1 MQSLLAAGQA
11 AHRAGGHGRASDTHG
26 QPSQNAPEFFRIYHV
41 NRPMPDLAIVAD
53 SFHLKPLLRTLQS
66 AGDYQ
71 VLSLSRDSVALYE
84 GNHYGLVPVQLHPAV
99 PRVSADALRT
109 DNSNILDS
117 DAEKFLRAL
126 DRGLIE
132 HHSHPGAGVPIILA
146 ALPENEAIFRKVSH
160 NPQLLPTGLGASA
173 ETMPIEELSQ
183 RAWQLVE
190 PLYLERLAGLVDT
203 FGASEAR
210 GQAEGDLAGVAR
222 AACEGRVATL
232 LVEAERHI
240 PGCMDGAT
248 GRIEF
253 DELAN
258 PEVDDLLDDVAEL
271 VMKGCGEVV
280 VVPAEQMPTRSG
292 LAAIYRY

>member
-1 MQSLLAAGQA
+1 
-11 AHRAGGHGRASDTHG
+11 
-26 QPSQNAPEFFRIYHV
+26 
-41 NRPMPDLAIVAD
+41 MPDLAIVAD

-71 VLSLSRDSVALYE
+71 VLSLSRDSVTLYE
-84 GNHYGLVPVQLHPAV
+84 GNRYGLMPVELHPAV
-99 PRVSADALRT
+99 PQVSADALRT

-132 HHSHPGAGVPIILA
+132 
-146 ALPENEAIFRKVSH
+146 
-160 NPQLLPTGLGASA
+160 
-173 ETMPIEELSQ
+173 ELSK

-203 FGASEAR
+203 FGAAQAR
-210 GQAEGDLAGVAR
+210 GEAESDLAGVAR
-222 AACEGRVATL
+222 AAGEGRVATL
-232 LVEAERHI
+232 LVEAEKHI
-240 PGCMDGAT
+240 PGRMDRQT

-258 PEVDDLLDDVAEL
+258 PEIDDLLDDVAEL
-271 VMKGCGEVV
+271 VMKNGGEVV
-280 VVPAEQMPTRSG
+280 VVPAERMPTKSG

>member
-11 AHRAGGHGRASDTHG
+11 AHRAGGHGRVSDTHG

-84 GNHYGLVPVQLHPAV
+84 GNRYGLVPGQLHPAV

-146 ALPENEAIFRKVSH
+146 ALPENEAIF
-160 NPQLLPTGLGASA
+160 SA
-173 ETMPIEELSQ
+173 RSATTRNCCPP
-183 RAWQLVE
+183 AW
-190 PLYLERLAGLVDT
+190 
-203 FGASEAR
+203 
-210 GQAEGDLAGVAR
+210 AR
-222 AACEGRVATL
+222 APRPCPSR
-232 LVEAERHI
+232 
-240 PGCMDGAT
+240 
-248 GRIEF
+248 
-253 DELAN
+253 N
-258 PEVDDLLDDVAEL
+258 
-271 VMKGCGEVV
+271 
-280 VVPAEQMPTRSG
+280 
-292 LAAIYRY
+292 

>member
-1 MQSLLAAGQA
+1 
-11 AHRAGGHGRASDTHG
+11 
-26 QPSQNAPEFFRIYHV
+26 
-41 NRPMPDLAIVAD
+41 
-53 SFHLKPLLRTLQS
+53 
-66 AGDYQ
+66 
-71 VLSLSRDSVALYE
+71 
-84 GNHYGLVPVQLHPAV
+84 
-99 PRVSADALRT
+99 
-109 DNSNILDS
+109 
-117 DAEKFLRAL
+117 
-126 DRGLIE
+126 
-132 HHSHPGAGVPIILA
+132 
-146 ALPENEAIFRKVSH
+146 
-160 NPQLLPTGLGASA
+160 
-173 ETMPIEELSQ
+173 MPIEELSQ

-222 AACEGRVATL
+222 AAREGRVATL

-240 PGCMDGAT
+240 PGRMDGAT

-280 VVPAEQMPTRSG
+280 VVPAERMPTRSG